1 MTNKSFICKFFML
14 SCLIGSITTER
25 CFSQQ
30 FSLGVKGGAL
40 LNWAHFGEK
49 DERSKFDS
57 KPIPGYTAGAVVS
70 FPMKNRFSFIVEGGY
85 SKKGRI
91 VTHPENSTSNWT
103 NTAIYNMLD
112 GSMAIRKSYPFKFKK
127 HIPAQWFFNIGPQ
140 ISYILNGRGN
150 IKVGGPGYNYSIVY
164 SNDSIQD
171 YHYMNYINAN
181 RWLFAL
187 DIGVGCKFP
196 LHKNQFITFELRFV
210 SGHTYLG
217 KKGTGISA
225 TNQGHSFINILGY
238 EDTLQTNLK
247 SLEFS
252 LAYVFDFDR
261 QKRRMGKSTI
271 GQKIKK

>member
-1 MTNKSFICKFFML
+1 MVNKGFLCKVFAL
-14 SCLIGSITTER
+14 SCLIGMIVNEG

-30 FSLGVKGGAL
+30 FSVGVKAGAL

-49 DERSKFDS
+49 DDRSKFGS
-57 KPIPGYTAGAVVS
+57 KPIPGYAGGFVIS
-70 FPMKNRFSFIVEGGY
+70 FPLKNKFSFLVEGGY

-91 VTHPENSTSNWT
+91 VTHPENSTTDWL
-103 NTAIYNMLD
+103 NTATYNMLD
-112 GSMAIRKSYPFKFKK
+112 GSMALRKSYTFKFRKN
-127 HIPAQWFFNIGPQ
+127 IPAQWFFNIGPE
-140 ISYILNGRGN
+140 INYVLNGKGN
-150 IKVGGPGYNYSIVY
+150 IKVGGPGYNYTILY
-164 SNDSIQD
+164 RNDSIQD

-187 DIGVGCKFP
+187 DIGIGCKFP
-196 LHKNQFITFELRFV
+196 LHKNQSFTIELRFI

-247 SLEFS
+247 SLNFS
-252 LAYVFDFDR
+252 LTYVFDSDR

-271 GQKIKK
+271 SQKK